1 MLDENH
7 ITKALQTVLHPKL
20 RKSLLDIGMIRNVT
34 IKGDV
39 VGLTLALKSDRGPLK
54 DKFVRDI
61 EQLLATIP
69 GVAKVDIDVATL
81 SRDDSERLFPQP
93 RLEGIEKVG
102 RIVAVAS
109 GKGGVGKTTVAVNL
123 AVALSQMGL
132 RTGLLDADI
141 YGPSVPL
148 MLGLPES
155 LKEEGGMILPCEKS
169 GLCVVSLGMT
179 AGETDAFI
187 WRGPLV
193 SKMLRH
199 LLGRVKWG
207 ELDYLVIDLPPG
219 TGDPSITI
227 AQSIP
232 RAKILMVT
240 TPQEVSLADVRRAIT
255 LFQRHN
261 LQVAGLIENMSY
273 FRCGHSTEPIQIFGS
288 GGGEKLSRETGLP
301 LLGAIPF
308 DLELGRSG
316 DSGVPLMLSA
326 PDSEAGLVIQRVARA
341 LHEQTEE
348 VIQTAAP

>member
-1 MLDENH
+1 MLDENQVN
-7 ITKALQTVLHPKL
+7 KALQNVLHPKL
-20 RKSLLDIGMIRNVT
+20 RKSLVDIGMIRNVT
-34 IKGDV
+34 IRGDV
-39 VGLTLALKSDRGPLK
+39 VGLTLALKSDHGPLK

-61 EQLLATIP
+61 EQLLGAIP
-69 GVAKVDIDVATL
+69 GVAKVDIDVTSL
-81 SRDDSERLFPQP
+81 SREESERLFPQIP
-93 RLEGIEKVG
+93 LEGIEKIG
-102 RIVAVAS
+102 RFIAVAS

-123 AVALSQMGL
+123 AVALSRIGF

-155 LKEEGGMILPCEKS
+155 LREEGGMILPCEKH
-169 GLCVVSLGMT
+169 GMRIVSLGMT

-193 SKMLRH
+193 SKMIRY

-207 ELDYLVIDLPPG
+207 ELDFLVIDLPPG

-227 AQSIP
+227 AQAIP
-232 RAKILMVT
+232 QAQILMVT
-240 TPQEVSLADVRRAIT
+240 TPQEVSLADVRRSIT

-261 LQVAGLIENMSY
+261 LQIAGLVENMSY
-273 FRCGHSTEPIQIFGS
+273 FRCGHSADPIQIFGS

-326 PDSEAGLVIQRVARA
+326 PDSETGLVFQQVARA
-341 LHEQTEE
+341 MSRQAKEVRQKTE
-348 VIQTAAP
+348 

>member
-1 MLDENH
+1 MLDENQV
-7 ITKALQTVLHPKL
+7 TKALKTVLHPKL
-20 RKSLLDIGMIRNVT
+20 RKSLVDIGMIRN
-34 IKGDV
+34 IRINGDE
-39 VGLTLALKSDRGPLK
+39 VGLTLALKSDHGPLK
-54 DKFVRDI
+54 DKLVRDI
-61 EQLLATIP
+61 EHILRAIP
-69 GVAKVDIDVATL
+69 GVTKVAFDFATL
-81 SRDDSERLFPQP
+81 SQEEGDRLFPKVP
-93 RLEGIEKVG
+93 LEGIEKIG
-102 RIVAVAS
+102 RFIAVAS
-109 GKGGVGKTTVAVNL
+109 GKGGVGKTTIAVNL
-123 AVALSQMGL
+123 SMALSRMGY

-148 MLGLPES
+148 MLGLPDS
-155 LKEEGGMILPCEKS
+155 LREEGGMILPCEKY
-169 GLCVVSLGMT
+169 GLHVVSLGMT

-193 SKMLRH
+193 SKMIRH

-207 ELDYLVIDLPPG
+207 ELDFLVLDLPPG

-232 RAKILMVT
+232 QAQILMVT
-240 TPQEVSLADVRRAIT
+240 TPQEISLADVRRSIT

-273 FRCGHSTEPIQIFGS
+273 FRCGHSADPIQIFGS

-308 DLELGRSG
+308 DIELGRSS

-326 PDSEAGLVIQRVARA
+326 PDSEAGLVFQQVAR
-341 LHEQTEE
+341 EMSKQ
-348 VIQTAAP
+348 APEIMQKAS